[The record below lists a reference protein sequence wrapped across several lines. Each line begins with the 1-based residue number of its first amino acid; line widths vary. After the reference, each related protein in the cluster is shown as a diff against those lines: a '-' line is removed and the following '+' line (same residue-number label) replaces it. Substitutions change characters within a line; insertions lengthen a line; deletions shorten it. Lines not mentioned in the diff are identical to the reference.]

1 MDQPTDPNPRPSPN
15 LGPNPSPNPS
25 PKPNPNQVASVDL
38 LQRGA
43 RAGGERHAGAVCAL
57 ALQQLGGALVRER
70 DLVLLER
77 QHHHRVVVHAVL
89 LAPGVHHTVRDFEC
103 TAWPEG
109 GAYVQSALR
118 LWHGKRAGGRDA
130 WPARRVTKCRGIRL
144 SRGSHHCSRSSVGG
158 SGSSETI
165 VRSPRRVRK
174 RWLIRDGYAPRYTP
188 SSTCE
193 KRSGGTS
200 GGRAI
205 TRTHERVAPRKLVR
219 AVLARP
225 KGDVKH

>member
-1 MDQPTDPNPRPSPN
+1 MIGFMSGAYTVEQLSPN
-15 LGPNPSPNPS
+15 PNPSPSPS
-25 PKPNPNQVASVDL
+25 PTPALTLPLPLPLALPLPLTCGGDAVEAVHVHRQAL
-38 LQRGA
+38 G
-43 RAGGERHAGAVCAL
+43 GGEQ
-57 ALQQLGGALVRER
+57 LQQLGGALVRER

-130 WPARRVTKCRGIRL
+130 WPARGVTKCRGIRL

-205 TRTHERVAPRKLVR
+205 TRTPR
-219 AVLARP
+219 ARCAA
-225 KGDVKH
+225 